1 MCESK
6 REKGQR
12 VREFREVLE
21 SVVLVVISARLRV
34 GKSFFIFS
42 FFLIRVLGKV
52 ESEGK
57 G

>member
-21 SVVLVVISARLRV
+21 SVVLVVISARRRI
-34 GKSFFIFS
+34 GKSSFIF
-42 FFLIRVLGKV
+42 FFLIRVSGKV

>member
-21 SVVLVVISARLRV
+21 SVVLVVISARRRV
-34 GKSFFIFS
+34 GKSFFV
-42 FFLIRVLGKV
+42 FFFFWIRVSGKV

-57 G
+57 V

>member
-21 SVVLVVISARLRV
+21 SVVLVVISARRRV
-34 GKSFFIFS
+34 RKSFFV
-42 FFLIRVLGKV
+42 FFWIRVSGKV